1 MTRTENRK
9 SGAAPRVD
17 SSGQLRLYERMVLIR
32 RFELR
37 VQRLYREGKIPGFIH
52 LYVGEEATAVGVCA
66 HLGDQDVITS
76 THRGHGHALAK
87 GLSPRKA
94 LAELAGRSTG
104 CNGGRG
110 GSMHLYDAE
119 TGLLGTNGLVGAGIP
134 AAVGAALAEKAAG
147 SGGIAVA
154 FFGDGAVSHGAF
166 HESLNLAATLSAP
179 VVFVCENNLYATST
193 PLTTSTRNTRIASR
207 ASAYGIPGE
216 SVDGND
222 VLAVHRVMGKAAA
235 RAREGQG
242 PTLIEART
250 YRTVGHHEGEPLAGT
265 YRSQQEIDRWKR
277 KCPILRLGRRL
288 TRDGAATR
296 AELDALVARIE
307 SRIDEVERFAL
318 DSPLPAETTVHDF
331 VWGPLIRTPEGQA
344 PRPETRRQGWLEATR
359 DAIASE
365 MRRNP
370 NLIYFGEGIG
380 QRGGSFA
387 HTKGMWE
394 EFGGDRMIDTPICE
408 LGFTGAA
415 FGAAARG
422 CRAVSDL
429 MFSDFMFEAASQI
442 IQQAAKLRYMSNG
455 QFSVPLLIRAPMGVI
470 KSAGPHHSGAY
481 YPIWAHCPGLMVA
494 VPSNAADA
502 KGLFTAALRT
512 DDPVIIMEPKVLL
525 SSEDEVPDGE
535 WVVPFGQAAVVRP
548 GNDLTLATCGALVHR
563 CLEAAGQL
571 EAQGVGCE
579 VIDLRTIVPLDV
591 DTLIR
596 SLEKTHHLLVV
607 DEAFSMCGLGG
618 EIAAAVMEHGFDL
631 LDAPVGRLHT
641 EPVAHPFS
649 PPLEAAISLTVDRIR
664 RAAESVLA
672 GVAPPPRRLA
682 GSAAASPVP
691 APPASGPPHPAT
703 PPASASPV
711 SEAPEDSLQET
722 RAEPQPPPLEAGIPV
737 IMPHQDLTITKATVM
752 RWLVETGDAVKSGQ
766 AVVEVETD
774 KALTEI
780 ESPADGVLAQI
791 VAPEGTVVKLGEPLG
806 ILKPPA

>member
-1 MTRTENRK
+1 MTR
-9 SGAAPRVD
+9 SGNQNSGTAPTVE
-17 SSGQLRLYERMVLIR
+17 SSDQLRLYERMVLIR
-32 RFELR
+32 HFELR

-66 HLGDQDVITS
+66 HLSDRDVITS

-87 GLSPRKA
+87 GLSPQKA

-134 AAVGAALAEKAAG
+134 AAVGAALAEKAGG

-207 ASAYGIPGE
+207 AAAYGIPGE

-265 YRSQQEIDRWKR
+265 YRSQEEIDRWKR

-288 TRDGAATR
+288 TRSGAARRTD
-296 AELDALVARIE
+296 LDALEARIE
-307 SRIDEVERFAL
+307 SRIDEAERFAL
-318 DSPLPAETTVHDF
+318 DSPLPSETTVHDF

-344 PRPETRRQGWLEATR
+344 SRPETRRQGWLKATR

-481 YPIWAHCPGLMVA
+481 YPIWAHCPGLTVA

-525 SSEDEVPDGE
+525 SSEDEVPAGE

-548 GNDLTLATCGALVHR
+548 GNDLTLVTCGALVHR

-571 EAQGVGCE
+571 ESRGVGCE

-672 GVAPPPRRLA
+672 GVAPAPRRLERRA
-682 GSAAASPVP
+682 EASPVLAPSTSP
-691 APPASGPPHPAT
+691 APGPAIA
-703 PPASASPV
+703 
-711 SEAPEDSLQET
+711 EAPEDTPRET
-722 RAEPQPPPLEAGIPV
+722 PEAPQPPPVEGGIPI

-752 RWLVETGDAVKSGQ
+752 RWLVEMGDAVKSGQ

-791 VAPEGTVVKLGEPLG
+791 VAPEGREVNLGEPIG
-806 ILKPPA
+806 FLKPQA

>member
-1 MTRTENRK
+1 MSPTGNHKRG
-9 SGAAPRVD
+9 SAPAVD
-17 SSGQLRLYERMVLIR
+17 VSAQLRLYERMVLIR

-37 VQRLYREGKIPGFIH
+37 VQRLYREGKVPGFIH

-66 HLGDQDVITS
+66 HLNDQDVITS

-87 GLSPRKA
+87 GLSPQKA

-134 AAVGAALAEKAAG
+134 AAVGAALAEKARG

-222 VLAVHRVMGKAAA
+222 VLAVHRVMGKAAE
-235 RAREGQG
+235 RAREGLG

-265 YRSQQEIDRWKR
+265 YRSQEEIDRWKR

-288 TRDGAATR
+288 TRTGAAGK
-296 AELDALVARIE
+296 AELDALEARVE
-307 SRIDEVERFAL
+307 SRIDEAEQFAL
-318 DSPLPAETTVHDF
+318 DSPMPAESTVHDS
-331 VWGPLIRTPEGQA
+331 VWGPVIEVPEGQS
-344 PRPETRRQGWLEATR
+344 PRPETRKQGWLEATR

-365 MRRNP
+365 MRRSP

-512 DDPVIIMEPKVLL
+512 DDPVILMEPKVLL
-525 SSEDEVPDGE
+525 SSEDEVPAGE
-535 WVVPFGQAAVVRP
+535 WVVPLGQAAVVRP
-548 GNDLTLATCGALVHR
+548 GSDLTLATCGTLVHR

-571 EAQGVGCE
+571 ETEGIGCE

-591 DTLIR
+591 DTVIR
-596 SLEKTHHLLVV
+596 SLAKTHHLLVV

-664 RAAESVLA
+664 AAAESVLA

-682 GSAAASPVP
+682 GSSEASPVLAPPISP
-691 APPASGPPHPAT
+691 APGPAP
-703 PPASASPV
+703 PPASASPA
-711 SEAPEDSLQET
+711 SDEPEDTLQET
-722 RAEPQPPPLEAGIPV
+722 REALQPPPVEGGIPI

-752 RWLVETGDAVKSGQ
+752 RWLVETGDAVTSGQ

-780 ESPADGVLAQI
+780 ESPADGVLAQVI
-791 VAPEGTVVKLGEPLG
+791 APEGTVVNLGDPLG
-806 ILKPPA
+806 ILKPQA

>member
-1 MTRTENRK
+1 
-9 SGAAPRVD
+9 
-17 SSGQLRLYERMVLIR
+17 
-32 RFELR
+32 
-37 VQRLYREGKIPGFIH
+37 
-52 LYVGEEATAVGVCA
+52 
-66 HLGDQDVITS
+66 
-76 THRGHGHALAK
+76 
-87 GLSPRKA
+87 
-94 LAELAGRSTG
+94 
-104 CNGGRG
+104 
-110 GSMHLYDAE
+110 
-119 TGLLGTNGLVGAGIP
+119 
-134 AAVGAALAEKAAG
+134 
-147 SGGIAVA
+147 
-154 FFGDGAVSHGAF
+154 
-166 HESLNLAATLSAP
+166 
-179 VVFVCENNLYATST
+179 
-193 PLTTSTRNTRIASR
+193 
-207 ASAYGIPGE
+207 
-216 SVDGND
+216 
-222 VLAVHRVMGKAAA
+222 MGKAVS

-265 YRSQQEIDRWKR
+265 YRSQEEIDRWKR

-288 TRDGAATR
+288 TRAGAAAR
-296 AELDALVARIE
+296 SDLDALEAGVE
-307 SRIDEVERFAL
+307 SQIDDAERFAL

-331 VWGPLIRTPEGQA
+331 VWGPLIKVPEEQA
-344 PRPETRRQGWLEATR
+344 PRPATHRQGWLEATR

-365 MRRNP
+365 MRRDP

-455 QFSVPLLIRAPMGVI
+455 QFRVPLLIRAPMGVI

-512 DDPVIIMEPKVLL
+512 DDPVILMEPKVLL
-525 SSEDEVPDGE
+525 SSEDEVPAGE
-535 WVVPFGQAAVVRP
+535 WVVPLGQAAVVRP
-548 GNDLTLATCGALVHR
+548 GSDLTLATCGTLVHR

-571 EAQGVGCE
+571 ETEGIGCE

-591 DTLIR
+591 DTVIR
-596 SLEKTHHLLVV
+596 SLAKTHHLLVV
-607 DEAFSMCGLGG
+607 DEAFSMCGAGRRDRGCGHGARLRPAGCPGG
-618 EIAAAVMEHGFDL
+618 PPAYRAG
-631 LDAPVGRLHT
+631 G
-641 EPVAHPFS
+641 
-649 PPLEAAISLTVDRIR
+649 PPLQPPPGKRPSPSPLTVSA

-672 GVAPPPRRLA
+672 GVAPTPRRLA
-682 GSAAASPVP
+682 GSSEASTVLAPSTSP
-691 APPASGPPHPAT
+691 APGPAT
-703 PPASASPV
+703 PPASASPA
-711 SEAPEDSLQET
+711 SEGPEDTLQET
-722 RAEPQPPPLEAGIPV
+722 REAPQPPPVEGGIPI

-752 RWLVETGDAVKSGQ
+752 RWLVETGDGVTSGQ

-780 ESPADGVLAQI
+780 ESPAGGVLAQI
-791 VAPEGTVVKLGEPLG
+791 VAPEGTVVSLGAPLG
-806 ILKPPA
+806 ILKPQA